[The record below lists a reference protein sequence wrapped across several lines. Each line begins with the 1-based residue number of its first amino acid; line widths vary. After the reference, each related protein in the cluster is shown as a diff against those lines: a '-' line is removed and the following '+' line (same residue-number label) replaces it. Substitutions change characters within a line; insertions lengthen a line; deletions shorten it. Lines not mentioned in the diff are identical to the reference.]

1 MKPSMADAVMATYP
15 NAISVWVND
24 EVVAH
29 DVDGNLVLIDLST
42 VTAKLETLQS
52 EYESEQQAKEQ
63 HRQNA
68 ISKLSALGL
77 TADEISALTQ

>member
-1 MKPSMADAVMATYP
+1 MKPSMADAVMATYS

-29 DVDGNLVLIDLST
+29 DVDGNPILIDLSI

-52 EYESEQQAKEQ
+52 EYDAQEQAKTQ
-63 HRQNA
+63 HKQNA
-68 ISKLSALGL
+68 LTKLLALGL
-77 TADEISALTQ
+77 TTEEISALIK

>member
-29 DVDGNLVLIDLST
+29 DVDGNPISIDLSI

-52 EYESEQQAKEQ
+52 
-63 HRQNA
+63 
-68 ISKLSALGL
+68 
-77 TADEISALTQ
+77 D